1 MQLWKY
7 LTWEVFHQWKMQQKE
22 INLMPLRKRIHT
34 TVSDKFPAHNTSKN
48 NQIRRAI
55 AAEAA
60 RIMSTQS
67 QFNFRV
73 AKLKAVERLGFD
85 LHTTMPSNAE
95 VVSALRA
102 YQEFYG
108 GPQHTRHVQK
118 MREAA
123 LIVMRSLETFY
134 PRLVGPVL
142 EGTANEY
149 ARVSLHVFNDP
160 PDAIVIHLLD
170 KGLVFHNEQ
179 RKIRWHDG
187 SYRQVQLVVTNA
199 KDIEVEL
206 TLFSCID
213 LRQAPPSPVDGR
225 PQRRAPISEV
235 ESLLAAV
242 AV

>member
-1 MQLWKY
+1 
-7 LTWEVFHQWKMQQKE
+7 
-22 INLMPLRKRIHT
+22 MPLRKRIHT
-34 TVSDKFPAHNTSKN
+34 TVSDKFPDHNSRKN
-48 NQIRRAI
+48 NQVRRAI

-67 QFNFRV
+67 QFNYRV
-73 AKLKAVERLGFD
+73 AKLKAAERLG
-85 LHTTMPSNAE
+85 LSPHTTMPSNAE
-95 VVSALRA
+95 VASALRA

-118 MREAA
+118 MRAVA
-123 LIVMRSLETFY
+123 LNVMRSLETFC

-142 EGTANEY
+142 EGTADVH

-160 PDAIVIHLLD
+160 PDAVVIHLLD
-170 KGLVFHNEQ
+170 KGLVFHNEH

-187 SYRQVQLVVTNA
+187 TYRQVQLVVTNA
-199 KDIEVEL
+199 EDIEVEL

-225 PQRRAPISEV
+225 PQRRAPMSEV

-242 AV
+242 

>member
-1 MQLWKY
+1 
-7 LTWEVFHQWKMQQKE
+7 
-22 INLMPLRKRIHT
+22 MPLRKRIHT
-34 TVSDKFPAHNTSKN
+34 TVSDKFPTHNTRKTS
-48 NQIRRAI
+48 QIRRAI

-73 AKLKAVERLGFD
+73 AKLKAAERLGFN
-85 LHTTMPSNAE
+85 LRTTMPSNAE

-108 GPQHTRHVQK
+108 GPQHVHHLQK
-118 MREAA
+118 MRAVA
-123 LIVMRSLETFY
+123 LNVMRSLETFC

-142 EGTANEY
+142 EGTADEY

-160 PDAIVIHLLD
+160 PDAVVIHLLD
-170 KGLVFHNEQ
+170 KGLVFRNEQ

-199 KDIEVEL
+199 EDIEVEL

-213 LRQAPPSPVDGR
+213 LRQAPPSPIDGR
-225 PQRRAPISEV
+225 PQKRAPMSEV

-242 AV
+242 